1 MYGIRTDASFV
12 ADARTVAYART
23 SKGHHLRVSLGRA
36 PPPASSFVYYDFPD
50 TAPGVEEEDDDV
62 DERDKDDG
70 VDDDDECDEDDDDDE
85 CEMSN
90 QRCPY
95 GFEDEHFLY
104 RAGAA
109 AGSPSMSLLPDR
121 DFPRQSEQVCEPYMS
136 PPIRPI
142 VHSGT
147 TALLRRGDGD
157 VLLVQLHCK
166 YDRDARRD
174 TAEFCLLRR
183 GAPRWELKEP
193 VPIVVHDDGGS
204 KGGVEQLRG
213 RCTNTIVPVGD
224 RFLCWVKYESGFLLC
239 DMADDALPKV
249 RYTPLPAGV
258 IWDPKNYG
266 DDKDDRRRR
275 PSTPRA
281 WAPPAP
287 ARRGSAWSTD
297 LAMDEPPAW
306 VEDGEIAC
314 EELWALPGYEGLPRA
329 NLQCPVVCLDDPDAV
344 CFLVSNAHFVSSYKE
359 RKTWMVQLNIKNK
372 TLLSVAEF
380 TADPWQAYSHSP
392 AKLMC

>member
-1 MYGIRTDASFV
+1 MHATREHAAGRRSAAGAGLCGRTAAGGPHCF
-12 ADARTVAYART
+12 
-23 SKGHHLRVSLGRA
+23 
-36 PPPASSFVYYDFPD
+36 PSSPD
-50 TAPGVEEEDDDV
+50 GYLIPD
-62 DERDKDDG
+62 
-70 VDDDDECDEDDDDDE
+70 
-85 CEMSN
+85 
-90 QRCPY
+90 
-95 GFEDEHFLY
+95 
-104 RAGAA
+104 RAG
-109 AGSPSMSLLPDR
+109 LLLSGWEAVSR
-121 DFPRQSEQVCEPYMS
+121 VGLLLLLTKSEQVYEPYVS

-147 TALLRRGDGD
+147 TPLLRRGDGD

-166 YDRDARRD
+166 YDRDSRRD
-174 TAEFCLLRR
+174 TAEFCLLPCSAAAR
-183 GAPRWELKEP
+183 P
-193 VPIVVHDDGGS
+193 GGS
-204 KGGVEQLRG
+204 SRSRKGGVEQLRG

-224 RFLCWVKYESGFLLC
+224 RFLCWVKHESGFLLC

-266 DDKDDRRRR
+266 DDKDDDGI
-275 PSTPRA
+275 A

-287 ARRGSAWSTD
+287 AWCASSASTPTAAAAAPEGAPACAHSRYAFTIRAWSTD

-359 RKTWMVQLNIKNK
+359 RKTWMVQLNIKTK